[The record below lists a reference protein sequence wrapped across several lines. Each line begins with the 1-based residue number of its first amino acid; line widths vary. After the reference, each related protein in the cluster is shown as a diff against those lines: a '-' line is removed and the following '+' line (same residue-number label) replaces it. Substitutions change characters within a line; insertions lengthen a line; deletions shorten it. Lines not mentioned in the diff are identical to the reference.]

1 MQGSRRAT
9 VSIATIGGMK
19 TMKRTMLA
27 GLVWML
33 GVTAQAAN
41 TVQVDVTGTK
51 TWDPLFPSVSGT
63 TFTDPSRT
71 GFMLDVLTHGPAGGS
86 TVIVAGKVAVVTGT
100 SFNGSGVAPY
110 VQAVPG
116 SPGTTAANPAFA
128 SVATGTSFNGSG
140 VAPAVSVPSGVDIA
154 SGTSFKGSG
163 VAPVVVATQSTG
175 VVFSVSNTGDIHGV
189 VGPLSRSTTGTP
201 VFMANA
207 GEITYTI
214 VQTGALTGVTVF
226 TDVSNQDT
234 APASVTGLAA
244 EASEWQTLTP
254 NGNITTAAGGAL
266 LGQSPANTFIASGY
280 RWMRWR
286 IEGMANVS
294 NVTLHV
300 MYKAR
305 IP

>member
-1 MQGSRRAT
+1 MTGDSFAT
-9 VSIATIGGMK
+9 LEDMD
-19 TMKRTMLA
+19 MKRTMLA
-27 GLVWML
+27 GLIWML

-86 TVIVAGKVAVVTGT
+86 TVIVAGTVTTQEVGKSSTVMQGT
-100 SFNGSGVAPY
+100 SPWVTQEVGKSSTVM
-110 VQAVPG
+110 Q
-116 SPGTTAANPAFA
+116 
-128 SVATGTSFNGSG
+128 GTSPWVTSNGQG
-140 VAPAVSVPSGVDIA
+140 PATSATIIVPSGTVI
-154 SGTSFKGSG
+154 GTTMNQGPAG
-163 VAPVVVATQSTG
+163 
-175 VVFSVSNTGDIHGV
+175 SVSLVSGSTIAVTQAAGLVISVSSTGDIHGV

-294 NVTLHV
+294 NVTLHI

>member
-1 MQGSRRAT
+1 
-9 VSIATIGGMK
+9 
-19 TMKRTMLA
+19 MKRTMLA
-27 GLVWML
+27 GLIWML

-86 TVIVAGKVAVVTGT
+86 TVIVAGTVTTQEVGKSSTVMQGT
-100 SFNGSGVAPY
+100 SPWVTQEVGKSSTVM
-110 VQAVPG
+110 Q
-116 SPGTTAANPAFA
+116 
-128 SVATGTSFNGSG
+128 GTSPWVTSNGQG
-140 VAPAVSVPSGVDIA
+140 PATSATIIVPSGTVI
-154 SGTSFKGSG
+154 GTTMNQGPAG
-163 VAPVVVATQSTG
+163 
-175 VVFSVSNTGDIHGV
+175 SVSLVSGSTIAVTQAAGLVISVSSTGDIHGV

-294 NVTLHV
+294 NVTLHI